1 MNYDAGSLWYRT
13 SKYWFIQPF
22 LTMWPALWT
31 MKQFRQNLLLIYSKC
46 KYYYTNFW
54 AFVYIWADF
63 IWIRSTKF
71 WEGCLI
77 KNCSS
82 KFSSH
87 SLGLSNYHI
96 GDTIWF
102 LWGGGE
108 AELEFILKTRFVF
121 DFHQKIVIFYP
132 HTAIKIKWLL
142 PKEWSMGLLQQL
154 GMRVRRCRLGIKY
167 SLDWSQCQSGC
178 NPKPSFVSYRW
189 PIISKHACT
198 TSDRIPTFNSM
209 SVLFRNTSRPMQNRR
224 IPKVAVVAKLHHSW
238 GMTASGMSV
247 H

>member
-31 MKQFRQNLLLIYSKC
+31 MKQFRQNPLLIYSKC

-102 LWGGGE
+102 LWGGGSRAGIYFE
-108 AELEFILKTRFVF
+108 NKVCFRFSP
-121 DFHQKIVIFYP
+121 KNSN
-132 HTAIKIKWLL
+132 LL
-142 PKEWSMGLLQQL
+142 PPHCHKNQMVAPQ
-154 GMRVRRCRLGIKY
+154 RVEYGSFTAVRNA
-167 SLDWSQCQSGC
+167 SQ
-178 NPKPSFVSYRW
+178 
-189 PIISKHACT
+189 T
-198 TSDRIPTFNSM
+198 M
-209 SVLFRNTSRPMQNRR
+209 
-224 IPKVAVVAKLHHSW
+224 
-238 GMTASGMSV
+238 
-247 H
+247 